1 MRYFVTYL
9 VYIAVLAR
17 AAGWSQ
23 DSFAIPTPVW
33 IMLGLFGLLLFS
45 ERPISRNSAWY
56 PRFYILVQSVL
67 VIAMLYISPRLDILA
82 MLFLPLSF
90 QVVTFFPGR
99 VGFAWIGTFSL
110 AMLGLFFVGAEV
122 EAGISMILTS
132 SGANLLMGSFARLMR
147 RTGERQQENQRLF
160 TDLQAA
166 YRRLKDSAAQAEA
179 LAAAEERH
187 RLVREL
193 HDSLTQTLFSMNL
206 AVQAAQLS
214 AQEGSKAVDE
224 QLARLQTLSRS
235 AASEVQALTGQA
247 PLSPLAQEGLA
258 AALQRL
264 AEERLAQDG
273 LQVQLEISGERSF
286 PETVQANLYRIVQE
300 ALNNI
305 TRHAGVRQA
314 VVRLRLESQHA
325 SLEVEDEGCGF
336 DPGGAVHQGAAQHG
350 GFGLNGMAERA
361 AEIGWRLA
369 VHSNPEQGTCI
380 RAEEKA
386 E

>member
-1 MRYFVTYL
+1 M
-9 VYIAVLAR
+9 
-17 AAGWSQ
+17 
-23 DSFAIPTPVW
+23 
-33 IMLGLFGLLLFS
+33 
-45 ERPISRNSAWY
+45 
-56 PRFYILVQSVL
+56 
-67 VIAMLYISPRLDILA
+67 
-82 MLFLPLSF
+82 
-90 QVVTFFPGR
+90 
-99 VGFAWIGTFSL
+99 
-110 AMLGLFFVGAEV
+110 
-122 EAGISMILTS
+122 
-132 SGANLLMGSFARLMR
+132 MGSFARLMR
-147 RTGERQQENQRLF
+147 RTGQRQQENQRLF

-214 AQEGSKAVDE
+214 AQEGSKAVDA
-224 QLARLQTLSRS
+224 QLARLLSLSRS
-235 AASEVQALTGQA
+235 AASEVQTLTGQI
-247 PLSPLAQEGLA
+247 PPRPLALEGLA

-273 LQVQLEISGERSF
+273 LQVRLEISGERSF

-314 VVRLRLESQHA
+314 VIRLRLDSPHA
-325 SLEVEDEGCGF
+325 SLEIEDEGVGF
-336 DPGGAVHQGAAQHG
+336 DPQSAAQQS

-361 AEIGWRLA
+361 AEIGWALA
-369 VHSNPEQGTCI
+369 VLSTLDRGTCI
-380 RAEEKA
+380 RVEEKGA
-386 E
+386 

>member
-1 MRYFVTYL
+1 
-9 VYIAVLAR
+9 
-17 AAGWSQ
+17 
-23 DSFAIPTPVW
+23 
-33 IMLGLFGLLLFS
+33 
-45 ERPISRNSAWY
+45 
-56 PRFYILVQSVL
+56 
-67 VIAMLYISPRLDILA
+67 VIAMLYTSPRLDFLT
-82 MLFLPLSF
+82 MLYLPLSF
-90 QVVTFFPGR
+90 QAVTFFPGR
-99 VGFAWIGTFSL
+99 VGFIWIGVFSL
-110 AMLGLFFVGAEV
+110 TMLGLFFVGAEV
-122 EAGISMILTS
+122 EAGVSMILTS
-132 SGANLLMGSFARLMR
+132 SGANLLMGSFARLIR
-147 RTGERQQENQRLF
+147 RTGQRQQENQRLF

-214 AQEGSKAVDE
+214 VQEGSQAVDV
-224 QLARLQTLSRS
+224 QLARLQSLSRS
-235 AASEVQALTGQA
+235 AASEVQTLTGQA
-247 PLSPLAQEGLA
+247 QPRPLALEGLG

-273 LQVQLEISGERSF
+273 LQVRLEVSGERSF

-314 VVRLRLESQHA
+314 VVRLRLDSQHA
-325 SLEVEDEGCGF
+325 SLEVEDEGIGF
-336 DPGGAVHQGAAQHG
+336 DPQGTAHHGAAQQG

-361 AEIGWRLA
+361 AEIGWTLA
-369 VHSNPEQGTCI
+369 VRSKPDQGTCI
-380 RAEEKA
+380 RAEEKGA
-386 E
+386 